1 MRENTNSG
9 QHYPVFLSVVMVVN
23 SYSDEIESVL
33 QSATEVL
40 ENRVEDYELIL
51 IENGK
56 SDLDD
61 EKINK
66 IVGVDGFYNV
76 QIYRLT
82 SMVSEDAAAWVG
94 IKHSLGD
101 YVAIIDYA
109 SDEFNLILEMLELAV
124 SGSEVVFAKN
134 KNQQK
139 QSLLYSIGSSVF
151 NKIWKVINNFDL
163 DNEAPKFRL
172 VSKNVIN
179 FIMRHNQPEVTHRYL
194 PATAGFTKTNIDYD
208 APLKFPKTRVVRGSI
223 DIGLRLIASSTRAP
237 LRWVTS
243 FSFLGAIT
251 NLGYSIYVILIAFLK
266 ADVAEGWV
274 TSSLQNSGMFFC
286 ILLVLFVL
294 SEYILNIAS
303 SLNSESS
310 LDISKEF
317 TSTKIGRMEKLNVE
331 SKNPEKAGES
341 KLADGKI

>member
-1 MRENTNSG
+1 MLKNTYSD
-9 QHYPVFLSVVMVVN
+9 QPYPVFLSVVMVVN
-23 SYSDEIESVL
+23 SYIDEIDSVL

-56 SDLDD
+56 SDLED
-61 EKINK
+61 EKIDK
-66 IVGVDGFYNV
+66 IVGIDGFYNV

-101 YVAIIDYA
+101 YVAVIDYA
-109 SDEFNLILEMLELAV
+109 SDEFSLILEMLEFAI
-124 SGSEVVFAKN
+124 SGCDVVFAKN

-139 QSLLYSIGSSVF
+139 QSLLYSIGSSIF

-163 DNEAPKFRL
+163 NNEAPKFRL

-179 FIMRHNQPEVTHRYL
+179 FIMRQNQPEVTHRYL
-194 PATAGFTKTNIDYD
+194 PATAGFAKKNIDYD
-208 APLKFPKTRVVRGSI
+208 APLKFPKTRVVKGSI
-223 DIGLRLIASSTRAP
+223 DIGLRLIASSTRSP

-243 FSFLGAIT
+243 FSFIGAFA

-266 ADVAEGWV
+266 SDVAEGWV

-303 SLNSESS
+303 SLDSESS
-310 LDISKEF
+310 LDISREF
-317 TSTKIGRMEKLNVE
+317 TSTKIGRREKLNVE
-331 SKNPEKAGES
+331 SKHTKQADELES
-341 KLADGKI
+341 ANGKI